1 MNDDR
6 LAASGEPIRSG
17 PRPGHSGICRR
28 DYLLLLVFP
37 LLASCS
43 GVQSALDPAGPEAA
57 DVATLFYAML
67 IGGVVIWSGVVGLFF
82 YAVRKRKAHSTKTA
96 GRLILWGGAVFPTVV
111 LAALLAYGVWLMP
124 AMRPWFQD
132 DAGGM
137 RRIEVTGEQFWWR
150 VRYLGEDGKPVFETA
165 NEVRIPVGERVVF
178 LLKSPDV
185 IHSFWIPVLG
195 GKMDMIPGRENRLT
209 LVAGKPGTYRGVC
222 AEFCGPSHALMAFTV
237 HVMEP
242 QDYEAWLSARKT
254 TSGAGDAE
262 GLALFLRH
270 GCAACHAISGTEA
283 RGTIGPDLT
292 GFGERGSV
300 GAGTLANTAEHIA
313 RFIRYPDGVKPEV
326 RMPHFSMLPDADVER
341 IAAYLRGL
349 R

>member
-6 LAASGEPIRSG
+6 LAASSEPIRSG

-165 NEVRIPVGERVVF
+165 NEVRVPVGERVAF

-195 GKMDMIPGRENRLT
+195 GKMDMIPGRENQLT
-209 LVAGKPGTYRGVC
+209 LAAQKPGTYRGVC

-237 HVMEP
+237 YAMEP
-242 QDYEAWLSARKT
+242 QDYEAWLSARKA

-341 IAAYLRGL
+341 IAAYLKGL